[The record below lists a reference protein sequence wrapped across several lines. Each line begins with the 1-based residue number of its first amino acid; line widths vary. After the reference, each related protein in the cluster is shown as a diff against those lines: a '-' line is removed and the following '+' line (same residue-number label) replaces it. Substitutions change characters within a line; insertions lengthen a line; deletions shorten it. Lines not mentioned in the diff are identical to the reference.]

1 MLRVIG
7 ALFFINYS
15 YIFACNVDDR
25 IMFSIAEIE
34 KHKDRVVGYPYLISF
49 NSRKDIDKLN
59 IDIKKYFIDSRTI
72 DCQNVD
78 TCKYILSILILNNI
92 KNLDCGAFQINYKFW
107 KIPNTDYFDIKKSYA
122 KACSIV
128 ESHNKLKWSWN
139 NIANY
144 HSGTPHLNRKYK
156 SLLLSSIQRNINN

>member
-7 ALFFINYS
+7 LLFFINYS

-25 IMFSIAEIE
+25 IIVSIAEIE

-49 NSRKDIDKLN
+49 NNRKDIDKLN
-59 IDIKKYFIDSRTI
+59 IDIRKYFIDSRTI
-72 DCQNVD
+72 DCQDVD

-107 KIPNTDYFDIKKSYA
+107 KIPVTDYFDTKKSYI
-122 KACSIV
+122 KACSII
-128 ESHNKLKWSWN
+128 ESHNKLNWSWSN
-139 NIANY
+139 VANY
-144 HSGTPHLNRKYK
+144 HSGTPHLNSKYK
-156 SLLLSSIQRNINN
+156 ALILSSIQRNINN